1 MAGRPHRKAMV
12 ETINQMGGMDVIAA
26 AIADGSNLNAIA
38 KRLKVGRST
47 LAAWIAADP
56 ERAATISRAREEA
69 SNRMADEVIDI
80 ADGAT
85 NESER
90 VAKLRIDARKWL
102 ASRWNP
108 GIYGERT
115 GPLVQIDLAGA
126 HLRAVRPVEQAAPQ
140 TITIDIPSNDS

>member
-12 ETINQMGGMDVIAA
+12 ETIDQMGGIEVIAA

-38 KRLKVGRST
+38 NRLKVGRST
-47 LAAWIAADP
+47 LASWIAADP
-56 ERAATISRAREEA
+56 ERTAVIVRAREEA

-90 VAKLRIDARKWL
+90 VARLRIDARKWL

-140 TITIDIPSNDS
+140 VITIDTSSDDS

>member
-12 ETINQMGGMDVIAA
+12 ETIDQMGGIEVIAA

-38 KRLKVGRST
+38 NRLKVGRST
-47 LAAWIAADP
+47 LASWIAADP
-56 ERAATISRAREEA
+56 ERTAVIVRAREEA

-90 VAKLRIDARKWL
+90 VARLRIDARKWL

-126 HLRAVRPVEQAAPQ
+126 HLRAVRPVDQPAPQ
-140 TITIDIPSNDS
+140 VITIDTSSNDS

>member
-12 ETINQMGGMDVIAA
+12 ETINQMGGMEVIAA

-56 ERAATISRAREEA
+56 ERTATISRAREEA

-80 ADGAT
+80 ADCAT

-90 VAKLRIDARKWL
+90 VARLRIDARKWL

-126 HLRAVRPVEQAAPQ
+126 HLRAVRPVDQPAPQ
-140 TITIDIPSNDS
+140 VITIDIPSNDS